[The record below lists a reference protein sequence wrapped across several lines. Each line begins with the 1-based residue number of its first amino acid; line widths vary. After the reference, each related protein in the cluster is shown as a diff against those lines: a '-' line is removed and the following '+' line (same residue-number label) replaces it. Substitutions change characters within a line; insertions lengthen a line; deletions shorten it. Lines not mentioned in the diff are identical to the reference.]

1 MTTVDLN
8 EVHSLTEFQRNTKEH
23 IRRIKKSRR
32 PMVLTVNGRAEVVVQ
47 DAKSYQELLDTLDR
61 LEAIT
66 AIKKGLEESKQ
77 GEGQGAGVPAR
88 EFLETMRKKHKI
100 SAKQ

>member
-32 PMVLTVNGRAEVVVQ
+32 PMVLTVNGRAEVIVQ
-47 DAKSYQELLDTLDR
+47 DAQSYQELLDTLDR

-66 AIKKGLEESKQ
+66 AIKKGLEESK
-77 GEGQGAGVPAR
+77 GDEGVPAR
-88 EFLETMRKKHKI
+88 EFLEKMSKKHKI
-100 SAKQ
+100 QTKQ

>member
-23 IRRIKKSRR
+23 IRRIKKNRR

-47 DAKSYQELLDTLDR
+47 DARSYQELLDTLDR

-77 GEGQGAGVPAR
+77 SEGIPAR
-88 EFLETMRKKHKI
+88 EFLEKMRRKHKI
-100 SAKQ
+100 PAKP